1 MSLGKTI
8 VVAEAGRSG
17 MVLAEDLELLTSGVR
32 SVLAALHM
40 TEGGARPL
48 VRPVWLDASTRLAA
62 DSAGMFFATV
72 GRGMYVTEGTEL
84 GYTTDFL
91 GRVTG
96 EVRSPTAGVVTF
108 IRGVPS
114 AWKGATLVTI
124 GRVLTEVPAYRKPGS

>member
-1 MSLGKTI
+1 MWLWI
-8 VVAEAGRSG
+8 Y
-17 MVLAEDLELLTSGVR
+17 
-32 SVLAALHM
+32 
-40 TEGGARPL
+40 TEGTWMRTCAPTATGAAAG
-48 VRPVWLDASTRLAA
+48 VAA

-91 GRVTG
+91 GRLTG
-96 EVRSPTAGVVTF
+96 EIRSPTAGVVTF

-124 GRVLTEVPAYRKPGS
+124 GRVLTEVPPYRKPGS